1 MSSVIRVSNIHI
13 VLVSLGLFV
22 YVIAVGSHL
31 LTGQYVCDEPTVVLV
46 MVSMAIMLLG
56 SLAGFIIAVVKRS
69 KKIGVQSAC
78 AVFLVLVLYFFFY
91 LLATQCPGW

>member
-1 MSSVIRVSNIHI
+1 MSSVIRVSTIHI
-13 VLVSLGLFV
+13 VMVALGLFV
-22 YVIAVGSHL
+22 YVVAVGSRL

-56 SLAGFIIAVVKRS
+56 SLVGFIVGLVKRS

-78 AVFLVLVLYFFFY
+78 SVFLVLVLYFFFY
-91 LLATQCPGW
+91 SLATQCLGW